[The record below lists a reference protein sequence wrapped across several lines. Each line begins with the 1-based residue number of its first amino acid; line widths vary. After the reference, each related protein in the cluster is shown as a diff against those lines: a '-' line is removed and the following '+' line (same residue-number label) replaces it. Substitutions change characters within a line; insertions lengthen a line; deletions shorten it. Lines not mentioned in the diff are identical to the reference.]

1 MEHEHIYESEKDYRE
16 KEFGYNWVNSSAFLF
31 YLQVFLLMAFL
42 LGGCFALYR
51 NGYQGRPQVNVP
63 DNTLYTPK
71 YK

>member
-1 MEHEHIYESEKDYRE
+1 MEHEHIHETPKDYRE
-16 KEFGYNWVNSSAFLF
+16 KEFGYNWVNSSVFLF

-42 LGGCFALYR
+42 LGGCFALYKNR
-51 NGYQGRPQVNVP
+51 YAGKPSVTVP